1 MSSTKLR
8 EIPLEETIRKVL
20 HNELKLIFPPQFF
33 QDSSLIMSKQIV
45 APMEPKKEPQRD
57 TPSLAENISPDSDE
71 EESLDEPMEINFV
84 KKKEPLTSTTTI
96 KCKIGRL
103 KIPAMTVDSGAE
115 PPIITKNIVDRI
127 KVKIDKSEKYD
138 LSGISTVPV
147 ETIGVVRN
155 LPITLAPGCTI
166 HEDFVVVDYHKPILI
181 FSNRLLK
188 KYGCA
193 MDWKTDE
200 LKIPFN
206 GKDYI
211 IPVTMHK
218 VKNKL
223 EDPQDLSED
232 ETLKKTDS
240 EIRTDLDLVFFPS
253 VFFTLLSTVIHSAGT
268 AGAWTSYPGGGLII
282 LRTGIM
288 QSVRR
293 ISSTHGMETI
303 CGTSKKMCIKKLILH
318 GVSEVLGVLGVSGVS
333 EVSVL
338 YALWDP
344 AIL

>member
-1 MSSTKLR
+1 
-8 EIPLEETIRKVL
+8 
-20 HNELKLIFPPQFF
+20 
-33 QDSSLIMSKQIV
+33 MSKQIV

-57 TPSLAENISPDSDE
+57 TPSFAENISPDSDE

-84 KKKEPLTSTTTI
+84 KKKEPPTSTTTI

-166 HEDFVVVDYHKPILI
+166 HEDFVVVDYHKPTLI

-200 LKIPFN
+200 LKIPFD

-223 EDPQDLSED
+223 EVNCATATSECDDSSILDKVSQDSQDLQSALMAGED
-232 ETLKKTDS
+232 DTFKKKVSYEELEKMLYSTFKYNA
-240 EIRTDLDLVFFPS
+240 EINEYCERLQTRYGE
-253 VFFTLLSTVIHSAGT
+253 LLAPRPRT
-268 AGAWTSYPGGGLII
+268 AGWKIGDQE
-282 LRTGIM
+282 R
-288 QSVRR
+288 
-293 ISSTHGMETI
+293 
-303 CGTSKKMCIKKLILH
+303 
-318 GVSEVLGVLGVSGVS
+318 
-333 EVSVL
+333 
-338 YALWDP
+338 
-344 AIL
+344 